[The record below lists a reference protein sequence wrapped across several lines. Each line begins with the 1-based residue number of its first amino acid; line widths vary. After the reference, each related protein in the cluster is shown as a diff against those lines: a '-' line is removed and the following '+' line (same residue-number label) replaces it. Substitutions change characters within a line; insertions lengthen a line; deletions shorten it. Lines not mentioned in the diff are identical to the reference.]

1 MRNASFV
8 LVRYRTVNS
17 DWFPIIKVV
26 MEDYQKEDWVSLYQS
41 ALIELEQAKMSGR
54 IDAAQRAIFAR
65 VEKLTTLP
73 ELHPQERQAIE
84 DALRGLNFLKRE
96 DSLFDAEKEQRAI
109 EQSLEKLRSVGPVIK
124 RVSED
129 AEPE

>member
-1 MRNASFV
+1 
-8 LVRYRTVNS
+8 
-17 DWFPIIKVV
+17 
-26 MEDYQKEDWVSLYQS
+26 MEDYRKEDWVSLYQS

>member
-96 DSLFDAEKEQRAI
+96 DSLFDAEK
-109 EQSLEKLRSVGPVIK
+109 SSVP
-124 RVSED
+124 
-129 AEPE
+129 

>member
-1 MRNASFV
+1 MRSASFV

-17 DWFPIIKVV
+17 DKFPIIKVV

-96 DSLFDAEKEQRAI
+96 DARFDAEKERRAI
-109 EQSLEKLRSVGPVIK
+109 EESLKKLRSVGQTIQRLSD
-124 RVSED
+124 RVD
-129 AEPE
+129 PE